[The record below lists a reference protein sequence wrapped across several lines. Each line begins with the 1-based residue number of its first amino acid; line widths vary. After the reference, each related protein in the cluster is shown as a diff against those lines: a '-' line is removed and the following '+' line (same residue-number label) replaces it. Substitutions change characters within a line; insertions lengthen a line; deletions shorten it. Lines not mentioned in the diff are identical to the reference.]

1 MQFELAIAALVS
13 LAISLL
19 ACRAIISHGPIDR
32 PDAQRKSH
40 PAPTPTSGG
49 LAIGVGFAA
58 GVLTLALFA
67 QGWSGAISDTGV
79 RRLWVTALV
88 AYPLLIIGFIDDA
101 IHLRVRVKF
110 LLYGLISLLGAHT
123 FGVVQTMPL
132 TAEVSLHLP
141 YIAGL
146 AGTALWIFTLVNC
159 VNFMDG
165 ANGLAM
171 GSVAIGLCAL
181 GVAGLG
187 ADIHSAA
194 AIGACGAGALV
205 GFLIWNFPFGRLF
218 AGDSGALF
226 AAALGAFMA
235 LILIARFRLSPFAA
249 PIVFFPLLADALI
262 TLFWRLRL
270 RGWRA
275 LFVGH
280 EEHHYQLLRRGG
292 VNSVAIT
299 LLYWAMTAGCGA
311 LTLWLAQNR
320 DPGSSLAALVGLAAL
335 ATMLSLAVRGWAR
348 RRGLV

>member
-1 MQFELAIAALVS
+1 MQFELAIAALIS
-13 LAISLL
+13 LAVSFV
-19 ACRAIISHGPIDR
+19 ACRAIITHGPVDH
-32 PDAQRKSH
+32 PDTERKNH

-49 LAIGVGFAA
+49 LAIGFGFAA

-67 QGWSGAISDTGV
+67 QVWGGSISDAGV

-110 LLYGLISLLGAHT
+110 ALYGLIALIGAHT
-123 FGVVQTMPL
+123 FGVVQGLPL
-132 TAEVSLHLP
+132 TEDVSLHLP
-141 YIAGL
+141 YVVGL
-146 AGTALWIFTLVNC
+146 AGTALWIFTLINC

-165 ANGLAM
+165 ANGLAI
-171 GSVAIGLCAL
+171 GSVAIGLAAL
-181 GVAGLG
+181 GLVG
-187 ADIHSAA
+187 ADVHSAA
-194 AIGACGAGALV
+194 AISACGVTALI
-205 GFLIWNFPFGRLF
+205 GFLIWNFPSGRLF

-235 LILIARFRLSPFAA
+235 LILIARLGLSPFAA
-249 PIVFFPLLADALI
+249 PIAFFPLLADALI
-262 TLFWRLRL
+262 TLFWRLTT

-292 VNSVAIT
+292 VNAVAVT

-311 LTLWLAQNR
+311 LAFSLALGG
-320 DPGSSLAALVGLAAL
+320 DPVASLLALASLAALAL
-335 ATMLSLAVRGWAR
+335 ALSAWVRAWAR